1 MTKNDVI
8 AIIAKEK
15 MVETI
20 VSNIAKSADNLLQD
34 LQQDIYIDLL
44 SKDDDKIVNLY
55 ESGQLKFFITRMVI
69 NNIHSKNSP
78 FWCKYKR
85 FTKNANEITGDIA
98 DE

>member
-1 MTKNDVI
+1 
-8 AIIAKEK
+8 
-15 MVETI
+15 MVEQI

-44 SKDDDKIVNLY
+44 TKDDDKIVNLY
-55 ESGQLKFFITRMVI
+55 NSGQLKFFITRMVV

-85 FTKNANEITGDIA
+85 YTQNANEITGDIA

>member
-8 AIIAKEK
+8 ATIAKER
-15 MVETI
+15 MVEQI
-20 VSNIAKSADNLLQD
+20 VSNIAKSADSLLQD

-44 SKDDDKIVNLY
+44 AKEDDKIVNLY

-85 FTKNANEITGDIA
+85 FSHNANEITGDIA